1 MEKQSVSYPK
11 AWNPVVIG
19 LLSFF
24 FTFLPAGIFYAINFE
39 RLGQVKKKNLS
50 LVLVIL
56 GFVIYTVAVFL
67 IPEDA
72 PTIQIFTLINA
83 AISGFFIFSQNTLYK
98 QHLDKGGEKAPVLFP
113 VLLSIVW
120 FAIISSLFLFRE
132 PSELDLNPE
141 KAFID
146 AADSGDINI
155 IRHLIERGI
164 DINIDYKGR
173 TALYTAATEGET
185 EIVKLL
191 LQEGADPNVGDH
203 DGLVTPL
210 YMVAMENRG
219 GFEKTNEIIKLLVD
233 GGADMDT
240 ACTYSNITPLMWVA
254 GNGNIEGV
262 RYLVEKGA
270 DINIKDEDGQTA
282 LGYAIKARDNTVI
295 VEYLKKIDSEVNNN
309 ESSAD

>member
-1 MEKQSVSYPK
+1 MEKQSISYPK
-11 AWNPVVIG
+11 AWNPIVIG

-50 LVLVIL
+50 LVLVVL
-56 GFVIYTVAVFL
+56 GFVIYTAAVFL
-67 IPEDA
+67 IHEDA

-98 QHLDKGGEKAPVLFP
+98 KHLDKGGEKAPVLLP
-113 VLLSIVW
+113 ILLSLVW

-132 PSELDLNPE
+132 PSELDLYPD
-141 KAFID
+141 KAFIE
-146 AADSGDINI
+146 ATYRGDIDLV
-155 IRHLIERGI
+155 RRLIERGI
-164 DINIDYKGR
+164 NIDTVYQGR
-173 TALYTAATEGET
+173 TALYEAATRGRAE
-185 EIVKLL
+185 VLQLL
-191 LQEGADPNVGDH
+191 IQEGADPNVQDQTNII
-203 DGLVTPL
+203 TPL

-219 GFEKTNEIIKLLVD
+219 GFEKTNVIIKLLVE
-233 GGADMDT
+233 GGANMDA
-240 ACTYSNITPLMWVA
+240 ACTYSNITPLMWVS

-270 DINIKDEDGQTA
+270 NINIKDEDGQTA
-282 LGYAIKARDNTVI
+282 LDYAIKTRDNTVI
-295 VEYLKKIDSEVNNN
+295 VEYLKEIGSEVNNN